1 MAVTALDA
9 RTALVVIDFQEGIAA
24 MTGRAALAGPVT
36 RAGRLAAAFRERGL
50 PVVLVRVGFSPDGA
64 DRPANRVTRAPSLD
78 DPPAN
83 WAELM
88 PELDPRP
95 TDVVITKRQ
104 PGAFHGTD
112 LDLQLRRRGST
123 GIVLCGVA
131 TSLGVESTARAAYD
145 HGYNVTFAVDAMTD
159 FNPAAHQHSVEVV
172 FPRFGEVDTTERIL
186 ELLPA

>member
-1 MAVTALDA
+1 MQTASSVANPSTISSTVT
-9 RTALVVIDFQEGIAA
+9 
-24 MTGRAALAGPVT
+24 
-36 RAGRLAAAFRERGL
+36 
-50 PVVLVRVGFSPDGA
+50 
-64 DRPANRVTRAPSLD
+64 PAPTP
-78 DPPAN
+78 
-83 WAELM
+83 
-88 PELDPRP
+88 P

>member
-112 LDLQLRRRGST
+112 LDLQLRARRIT
-123 GIVLCGVA
+123 GIVLGGVA
-131 TSLGVESTARAAYD
+131 TSIAVESTGRAAYD
-145 HGYNVTFAVDAMTD
+145 HGYNVTFASDAMTD
-159 FNPAAHQHSVEVV
+159 FSAEAHNHSVGRV
-172 FPRFGEVDTTERIL
+172 FPYFGEVDTTDAVL
-186 ELLPA
+186 THL

>member
-1 MAVTALDA
+1 VQTAISVANPSTISSTVT
-9 RTALVVIDFQEGIAA
+9 
-24 MTGRAALAGPVT
+24 
-36 RAGRLAAAFRERGL
+36 
-50 PVVLVRVGFSPDGA
+50 
-64 DRPANRVTRAPSLD
+64 PAPTP
-78 DPPAN
+78 
-83 WAELM
+83 
-88 PELDPRP
+88 P

-172 FPRFGEVDTTERIL
+172 FPRFGEVDTTERIR